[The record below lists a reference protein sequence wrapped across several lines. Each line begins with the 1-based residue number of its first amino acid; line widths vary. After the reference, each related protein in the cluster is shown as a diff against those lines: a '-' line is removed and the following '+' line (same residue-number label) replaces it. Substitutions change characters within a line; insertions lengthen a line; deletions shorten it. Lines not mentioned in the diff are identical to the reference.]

1 MKMKKIIV
9 FLLLFAMAFSLVSCK
24 DEKSGEGETTEAT
37 TEATTEGL
45 EEGTLCIASDGKSD
59 YTIVYSDTYGDYAIL
74 TAELIRDKLLEV
86 TGAELTIK
94 KDSEATQASE
104 YEIVIGRTERE
115 GKEKSFDRE
124 GQNWTNEKIHIGIYE
139 NRLFM
144 TAKTDVALYEDI
156 SFIMDKMVVYYRDG
170 ELFMNDNRIEK
181 LSEAVPVDAISIIS
195 QNLKGKD
202 GSGNNAFEL
211 RKPRLMNEF
220 TYYSP
225 DIIGFCENGVSWKA
239 ILDEELEGYATFVDE
254 RWPTDEETWRNLIY
268 YRTDRLNIVDSGVI
282 WLSYTPEE
290 GRTTVPGAR
299 HYRTANWAIFEVK
312 TTGTQF
318 VYMATHFDA
327 YGGTNVRAAEADICI
342 KYLAKYFEEYPVILS
357 GDLNGGPNSTELLHL
372 KTKFDDAKDVAV
384 YGLTGDIGAGN
395 GFSIVE
401 PEYERSSDFI
411 LASKGDMQKVIIHRI
426 LNDERFGEFV
436 VGGFTSDHYGVYS
449 RILLT

>member
-1 MKMKKIIV
+1 M
-9 FLLLFAMAFSLVSCK
+9 LLSLVSCK
-24 DEKSGEGETTEAT
+24 DETSDGEAT
-37 TEATTEGL
+37 TEATTVDTTKGL
-45 EEGTLCIASDGKSD
+45 PEGTLALVADGKTD
-59 YTIVYSDTYGDYAIL
+59 YSIVYSDTYGDYAVL
-74 TAELIRDKLLEV
+74 TAELIQEELLEA
-86 TGAELTIK
+86 TGVEIPVK
-94 KDSEATQASE
+94 KDSEAVDASE
-104 YEIVIGRTERE
+104 YEIVIGRTARE
-115 GKEKSFDRE
+115 GKEISFDRE

-144 TAKTDVALYEDI
+144 TAKTDIALYEDI
-156 SFIMDKMVVYYRDG
+156 SFIMERMAIYYKDG
-170 ELFMNDNRIEK
+170 ELLINEK
-181 LSEAVPVDAISIIS
+181 RVQTLSEAVPADAISVIS

-211 RKPRLMNEF
+211 RWPRLMNEF

-225 DIIGFCENGVSWKA
+225 DVIGFCENGVSLKA
-239 ILDEELEGYATFVDE
+239 MLDEQLEGYATFVDE
-254 RWPTDEETWRNLIY
+254 RWPADEETWRNLIY
-268 YRTDRLNIVDSGVI
+268 YRTDRLEIVDSGVI
-282 WLSYTPEE
+282 WLSHTPEE
-290 GRTTVPGAR
+290 ARTKIPGAV
-299 HYRTANWAIFEVK
+299 HYRTANWAVFEIK

-327 YGGTNVRAAEADICI
+327 YGGTNVRAAEAAVCI
-342 KYLAKYFEEYPVILS
+342 KYLEKYFADYPVILS